1 MIPYLRAAVAA
12 PAFSVLTLNVAFADQ
27 SQVDDTPDKVVKRPA
42 GSMGPCMAFDQIK
55 LTESQI
61 SGLLAAADEI
71 DQVRENSHGGFYEIG
86 PETMAKFD
94 AVARKHGLSGY
105 LEFKTIRANVI
116 QVFSGYD
123 RVTKR
128 YVGREQ
134 LIRVRVARTKA
145 DRRMSAKEKT
155 DEIDSLEAQRQCTL
169 PAIKFRSNIDL
180 VHKNYAPLVSSK
192 FQR

>member
-1 MIPYLRAAVAA
+1 MTPHLRAAAA
-12 PAFSVLTLNVAFADQ
+12 ALAFCAFTLNFALGDQ
-27 SQVDDTPDKVVKRPA
+27 SQIDDTPDKVVKRPA
-42 GSMGPCMAFDQIK
+42 GSLGPCMEFDQIK
-55 LTESQI
+55 LTEKQI
-61 SGLLAAADEI
+61 IGLLAAADEI
-71 DQVRENSHGGFYEIG
+71 DDVRENSEDGFYKTG
-86 PETMAKFD
+86 PETTAKLD

-134 LIRVRVARTKA
+134 LIRVRVARAKA
-145 DRRMSAKEKT
+145 DRRMSAKEKA

-169 PAIKFRSNIDL
+169 PVIKFRSNIDL
-180 VHKNYAPLVSSK
+180 VHKNYAPLESSK